1 MSDRIVRRRVPVK
14 PWSTAFKS
22 TVPSLALC
30 LGLAGATIPVTA
42 GAQVTQLQ
50 TPPIS
55 VMLDLYTGD
64 TNSKG
69 FADGL
74 TAAISDDERFQV
86 VTALPADGMKIVMT
100 DSLVSQNDDSRA
112 IAAYDVVLK
121 LGNGKYIA
129 EKQGFCDLSALAMC
143 GRVVAQDSYDAYQA
157 YMAQHKPK

>member
-1 MSDRIVRRRVPVK
+1 MSGRIVHSRVPAK
-14 PWSTAFKS
+14 PCSVIPGLAF
-22 TVPSLALC
+22 C
-30 LGLAGATIPVTA
+30 LGLAGATMPVTA

-50 TPPIS
+50 TPRIA
-55 VMLDLYTGD
+55 VTLDLYTGD

-86 VTALPADGMKIVMT
+86 VTALPADGMKISMT
-100 DSLVSQNDDSRA
+100 DSLVTQNDDSRA

-121 LGNGKYIA
+121 LGTGKYID
-129 EKQGFCDLSALAMC
+129 EKQGFCDLSALTMC

-157 YMAQHKPK
+157 YMAQHKSK